1 MTLIGR
7 LRREIAERLR
17 AQGVDN
23 PWLDA
28 KLLMAEALRV
38 DHAWLFNHDD
48 DHLDLPQLARIE
60 ALVRRRCD
68 REPISLILGRREF
81 WSLQFQVT
89 ADVLAPRADS
99 ETLIEAA
106 LTAVSDREAPFSLLD
121 LGTGTGCLLL
131 ALLSELPNATGIGVD
146 LSPAA
151 LAVAEGNAAGLGL
164 AARSSWVVS
173 DWCARLDGRF
183 DIILANPPYI
193 VSTEIGGLAP
203 EVVHY
208 EPRLALDGG
217 ADGYDA
223 YRKLAAQLPPLLNDN
238 GVALFEVGIGQAT
251 EVARLLVDNGLVIR
265 EIRRDLAGV
274 ERCVVASH

>member
-1 MTLIGR
+1 VTLIGA

-28 KLLMAEALRV
+28 KLLMAEALHV
-38 DHAWLFNHDD
+38 DYAWLFNHEDD
-48 DHLDLPQLARIE
+48 QLELPEIARIE
-60 ALVRRRCD
+60 ALVRRRCN

-89 ADVLAPRADS
+89 ADSLAPRADS

-106 LTAVSDREAPFSLLD
+106 LTAVSDREAPLSLLD

-151 LAVAEGNAAGLGL
+151 LAVAEGNAARLGL
-164 AARSSWVVS
+164 AARSRWVES

-183 DIILANPPYI
+183 DVILANPPYI
-193 VSTEIGGLAP
+193 VSTEIAGLAP
-203 EVVHY
+203 EVAHY

-223 YRKLAAQLPPLLNDN
+223 YRKLAAQLSPLLTDN
-238 GVALFEVGIGQAT
+238 GVALFEVGIGQAA